1 MSYTTD
7 PRLLALRDRLP
18 GQVLRGSNGVQY
30 HLRDRI
36 GEGGQGWVF
45 TANWDEP
52 GGFVVIVKVLRPD
65 AVSGD
70 ALRRFQREAEVLRML
85 SQQARPNPNIVRFY
99 DHAVAHMP
107 SPVGGGPLVLPFTV
121 LEYVNGLTLE
131 QALDTTRGRG
141 LPVERVRRIVRQ
153 VAQALELVH
162 AQNIV
167 HRDLKP
173 SNILLA
179 TEAGAEVAKVT
190 DFGLVKLVEVSMQ
203 RTTSLAG
210 ASLGYAP
217 PEQYEQGNQRV
228 SVRTDVFSLAAITYE
243 MLTGKYAFPFRDGEN
258 PLLIVTRILNGSRP
272 SLAENHGAVAT
283 ELQGRGDLIEQL
295 DVQFARALSPDPKDR
310 HPSVADF
317 WGKMEPILRLAAE
330 SAGARLSGAP
340 AASAA
345 EEQLPFLA
353 TVPAYPTGGRIP
365 TRQSGLPAVDM
376 PSPPREETSSAGRV
390 PTAPRP
396 APVSDMRSRLP
407 EADAGRPAAWSWRV
421 TTRTIQA
428 GIVVAASFSPDGQSA
443 IGVGPTGLAR
453 WEKGAWVGIALP
465 SVVDTRLVRGLKR
478 VRNGD
483 VVLVGERALA
493 VRIAPSGASEVWHVP
508 DREATFHMAFVDD
521 RTGSVTLGGDRPGRA
536 STRGSTVGTLVQLV
550 DGRVIFAS
558 DVAGTLRLRAAAR
571 VVSGSILVCGDF
583 GALARLETGN
593 AEHVASLCGGHLLAI
608 ESLPDGGAITVGAG
622 GHALYISPRLEG
634 HLEAVQTTR
643 DLLSLSIS
651 EDGSAWAGAAQARL
665 LRRTGDSWVRMSG
678 DLGVAAGVIAI
689 WAGARFV
696 RAVCDDGAVIEGQ
709 LA

>member
-7 PRLLALRDRLP
+7 PRLLALRDKLP
-18 GQVLRGSNGVQY
+18 GQVLRGSQGVQY

-85 SQQARPNPNIVRFY
+85 SQQPRPNPNIVRFY

-107 SPVGGGPLVLPFTV
+107 SPVGGEPLVLPFTV

-190 DFGLVKLVEVSMQ
+190 DFGLVKVVEVSMQ

-258 PLLIVTRILNGSRP
+258 PLLIVTRILNGPRP
-272 SLAENHGAVAT
+272 SLAEHPSAVAA
-283 ELQGRGDLIEQL
+283 ELQGRGDLIQQL
-295 DVQFARALSPDPKDR
+295 DVHFARALSPDPKDR
-310 HPSVADF
+310 HSSVAEF
-317 WGKMEPILRLAAE
+317 WGQMEPILR
-330 SAGARLSGAP
+330 SAVEGARPSAPP
-340 AASAA
+340 AASNAA
-345 EEQLPFLA
+345 SQLPFLA
-353 TVPAYPTGGRIP
+353 TVPAYPAGARVP
-365 TRQSGLPAVDM
+365 TRASGLPAVDM
-376 PSPPREETSSAGRV
+376 PAPREEISGSFPA
-390 PTAPRP
+390 PSAPRP
-396 APVSDMRSRLP
+396 SLMSDGRSRP
-407 EADAGRPAAWSWRV
+407 SEGEAARPAAWTWRV
-421 TTRTIQA
+421 TTLSIQP

-443 IGVGPTGLAR
+443 VGVGPTGLAR
-453 WEKGAWVGIALP
+453 WDKGTWVGVALP
-465 SVVDTRLVRGLKR
+465 SAVDTRLVRGLKR

-493 VRIAPSGASEVWHVP
+493 VRIAPSGANEVWHVP

-536 STRGSTVGTLVQLV
+536 SSRGSTVGTLVQLV
-550 DGRVIFAS
+550 DGRVVFSS
-558 DVAGTLRLRAAAR
+558 DVAGTMRLRAAAR
-571 VVSGSILVCGDF
+571 VMSGSILICGDF
-583 GALARLETGN
+583 GALARLDGGN
-593 AEHVASLCGGHLLAI
+593 AEHVGSLCGGHLLAI
-608 ESLPDGGAITVGAG
+608 ESLPDGGAVTVGAG
-622 GHALYISPRLEG
+622 GHALYVSPRLEA

-643 DLLSLSIS
+643 DLLSLAVG

-678 DLGVAAGVIAI
+678 DLGLAAGVIAL
-689 WAGARFV
+689 WAGARCV

>member
-1 MSYTTD
+1 MSFTTD
-7 PRLLALRDRLP
+7 PRLLALRDKLP
-18 GQVLRGSNGVQY
+18 GQILRGSNGVQY

-85 SQQARPNPNIVRFY
+85 SQQPRPNPNIVRFF

-107 SPVGGGPLVLPFTV
+107 SPVGGDPLILPFTV

-131 QALDTTRGRG
+131 QVLDTTRGRG

-228 SVRTDVFSLAAITYE
+228 SVRTDVFSLAAITLE

-258 PLLIVTRILNGSRP
+258 PLLIVTRILNGPRP
-272 SLAENHGAVAT
+272 SLAQNLNAVPA

-295 DVQFARALSPDPKDR
+295 DVHFARALSPDPKDR

-317 WGKMEPILRLAAE
+317 WGNVEPILRAAAE
-330 SAGARLSGAP
+330 SVGARLSGAP
-340 AASAA
+340 SVPPN
-345 EEQLPFLA
+345 QLPFLA
-353 TVPAYPTGGRIP
+353 TVPAYSTGATGARMP
-365 TRQSGLPAVDM
+365 TRQSGLPAIEP
-376 PSPPREETSSAGRV
+376 PSPTREEISGAFPV
-390 PTAPRP
+390 PAQRSPSDTRPRP
-396 APVSDMRSRLP
+396 P
-407 EADAGRPAAWSWRV
+407 EADAARPAAWSWRV
-421 TTRTIQA
+421 TTRSIQP

-443 IGVGPTGLAR
+443 VGVGPTGLAR
-453 WEKGAWVGIALP
+453 WERGTWVGIALP
-465 SVVDTRLVRGLKR
+465 SVVDTRLVRGLRR

-508 DREATFHMAFVDD
+508 DREATFHMALVDD

-536 STRGSTVGTLVQLV
+536 STRGATVGTLVQLV
-550 DGRVIFAS
+550 EGRVVFAS
-558 DVAGTLRLRAAAR
+558 DVAGTLRLRAGAR
-571 VVSGSILVCGDF
+571 VVSGSILACGDF
-583 GALARLETGN
+583 GALARLEAGN
-593 AEHVASLCGGHLLAI
+593 AEHVGSLCGGHLLAI
-608 ESLPDGGAITVGAG
+608 EALPDGGAVTVGAG
-622 GHALYISPRLEG
+622 GHALYLSPRLEA

-643 DLLSLSIS
+643 DLLSLSVAD
-651 EDGSAWAGAAQARL
+651 DGSAWAGAAQARL

-678 DLGVAAGVIAI
+678 DLGLAAGVIAL
-689 WAGARFV
+689 WAGSRFV

>member
-1 MSYTTD
+1 MSFTTD
-7 PRLLALRDRLP
+7 PRLLALRDKLP

-85 SQQARPNPNIVRFY
+85 SQQPRPNPNIVRFF

-107 SPVGGGPLVLPFTV
+107 SPVGGDPLILPFTV

-131 QALDTTRGRG
+131 QVLDTTRGRG

-153 VAQALELVH
+153 VCQALELVH

-190 DFGLVKLVEVSMQ
+190 DFGLVKLVEVNLQ

-228 SVRTDVFSLAAITYE
+228 SVRTDVFSLAAITIE
-243 MLTGKYAFPFRDGEN
+243 LLTGKYAFPFRDGEN
-258 PLLIVTRILNGSRP
+258 PLLIVTRILNGPRP
-272 SLAENHGAVAT
+272 SLAQNLGAVSA
-283 ELQGRGDLIEQL
+283 ELQGRSDLIEQL

-317 WGKMEPILRLAAE
+317 WGKVEPILRAAAE

-340 AASAA
+340 AAVPS
-345 EEQLPFLA
+345 QLPFLA
-353 TVPAYPTGGRIP
+353 TVPAYPAGARMP
-365 TRQSGLPAVDM
+365 TRQSGLPSIEPPPA
-376 PSPPREETSSAGRV
+376 PPREETSGSFPV
-390 PTAPRP
+390 PANRSPSDTRPRH
-396 APVSDMRSRLP
+396 AES
-407 EADAGRPAAWSWRV
+407 DAGRPAAWTWRV
-421 TTRTIQA
+421 TTRSIQP

-453 WEKGAWVGIALP
+453 WERGAWVGIALP
-465 SVVDTRLVRGLKR
+465 SVVDTRLVRGLRR

-493 VRIAPSGASEVWHVP
+493 VRIAPSGANEVWHVP

-521 RTGSVTLGGDRPGRA
+521 RTGTVTLGGDRPGRA
-536 STRGSTVGTLVQLV
+536 STRGATVGTLVQLV
-550 DGRVIFAS
+550 EGRVVFAS

-571 VVSGSILVCGDF
+571 VVSGSILACGDF
-583 GALARLETGN
+583 GALARLEAGN
-593 AEHVASLCGGHLLAI
+593 AEHVGSLCGGHLLAI
-608 ESLPDGGAITVGAG
+608 EALPDGGAVTVGAG
-622 GHALYISPRLEG
+622 GHALYLSPRLEP

-643 DLLSLSIS
+643 DLLSLSVAD
-651 EDGSAWAGAAQARL
+651 DGSAWAGAAQARL
-665 LRRTGDSWVRMSG
+665 LRRTGESWVRMSG
-678 DLGVAAGVIAI
+678 DLGLLAGVIAV
-689 WAGARFV
+689 WAGSRFV